1 MKIIPLKKSTIEFKS
16 KRYDTK
22 KTYTLALF
30 DMVQGIKLAQLMQNV
45 YEATD
50 EQMQDIYI
58 KIVEMGVIAVDGNK
72 KATLKPE
79 WFIIQ
84 ELGDKIMSVNTK
96 SRAGLKKLIH

>member
-1 MKIIPLKKSTIEFKS
+1 MKIIPLKKSTIEFQS
-16 KRYDTK
+16 KAYDTK

-30 DMVQGIKLAQLMQNV
+30 DMVQGVKLAQLINAV
-45 YEATD
+45 YDATD
-50 EQMQDIYI
+50 EQMQSIYI
-58 KIVEMGVIAVDGNK
+58 EIVEMGVIAVDGNK

-84 ELGDKIMSVNTK
+84 ELANKIMSVNTK